1 MTEIPKVSNGK
12 NWLAKGLLQ
21 AVIILALAA
30 YGAVMTINKNSGEEV
45 ALEKRLATLES
56 CMKSLE
62 TIPTDVAGIKVS
74 IGAIKESIDKLE
86 RTVNSRGR

>member
-1 MTEIPKVSNGK
+1 MTEIPKVPNGK

-30 YGAVMTINKNSGEEV
+30 YGAVMTVTKNSGDAV
-45 ALEKRLATLES
+45 ALEKRLTTLET

-62 TIPTDVAGIKVS
+62 QVPTDVAGIKVS

-86 RTVNSRGR
+86 RTVNPRSR